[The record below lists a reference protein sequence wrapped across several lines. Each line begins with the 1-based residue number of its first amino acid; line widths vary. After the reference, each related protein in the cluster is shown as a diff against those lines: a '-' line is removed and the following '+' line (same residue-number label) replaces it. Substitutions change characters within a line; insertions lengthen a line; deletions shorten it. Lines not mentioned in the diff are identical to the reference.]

1 MRKILYDKLIFLLY
15 SVRILGLVS
24 SLILNY
30 LSKSLFFEWNLAGR
44 YNALTATFFID
55 WKAAIFLATVCFIS
69 ANVILY
75 RKRYIAEDQD
85 ADRFILIVFGF
96 ILSIALLIISPN
108 ILSLLLG
115 WDGLGLISYCLVIY
129 YPTKKSR
136 RAGMLTVISNRVGD
150 VCILLSIGLISSIGD
165 YIFVIWGSFDF
176 NRKLLFYLIIFAA
189 ITKSAQLPFSAW
201 LPAAIAAP
209 TPVSALVHSST
220 LVTAGVYLLIRF
232 RELIDSGDKWV
243 LLFLSTLTIF
253 ISGLVANFEHDLKKV
268 IALSTLSQLGLM
280 IFSISLGLYD
290 LAFFHLIMHAL
301 FKAIL
306 FLSAGAIIHV
316 VGRSQ
321 DIRICGN
328 LLRRTPFLTSCI
340 NYANLSLSGIP
351 FLAGFYSKDLI
362 IELASRGSLNQLIL
376 IIIFIS
382 VGLTMGYS
390 LRLSYY
396 TRIKTLRQ
404 NTSMTLYETDYLVIL
419 PIFFLTLL
427 SIPSGAIFNW
437 IRFST
442 PYLIFLPLYLK
453 VIALVIVLI
462 GLTIRL
468 TAISI
473 KFRDFKISF
482 FYFINSSMWFL
493 PFNSSQLFS
502 PFVLNSGKKVLQS
515 IDAGWL
521 EYASME
527 SLSRLTYYS
536 NKIIERVQKN
546 QIKSHILFYL
556 ILTLFLF

>member
-1 MRKILYDKLIFLLY
+1 MRKVLYNKLIFLLY
-15 SVRILGLVS
+15 SVRILRLIS
-24 SLILNY
+24 SLLLNY
-30 LSKSLFFEWNLAGR
+30 SSKSLFFEWNLAGR
-44 YNALTATFFID
+44 FNALTATFFVD
-55 WKAAIFLATVCFIS
+55 WKATIFLATVCFIS

-75 RKRYIAEDQD
+75 RKRYMADDQD

-96 ILSIALLIISPN
+96 ILSITLLIISPN

-115 WDGLGLISYCLVIY
+115 WDGLGIMSYCLVIY

-136 RAGMLTVISNRVGD
+136 RAGILTVIRNRVGD

-165 YIFVIWGSFDF
+165 YVFIIWGSFDF

-232 RELIDSGDKWV
+232 SELIDSRDKWV

-280 IFSISLGLYD
+280 MFSISLGLYD
-290 LAFFHLIMHAL
+290 LAFFHLVIHAL

-306 FLSAGAIIHV
+306 FLSAGAIIHA
-316 VGRSQ
+316 VGGSQ

-362 IELASRGSLNQLIL
+362 IELASRGNLNQFMLL
-376 IIIFIS
+376 VIFIS
-382 VGLTMGYS
+382 VGLTIGYR

-404 NTSMTLYETDYLVIL
+404 NTTITIYEVDYLVIL
-419 PIFFLTLL
+419 PILFLTLL
-427 SIPSGAIFNW
+427 SIPSGAMFNW
-437 IRFST
+437 VGLST
-442 PYLIFLPLYLK
+442 PCLIFLPLHLK
-453 VIALVIVLI
+453 IIALVIVTR
-462 GLTIRL
+462 GLVIRL
-468 TAISI
+468 TAISSTL
-473 KFRDFKISF
+473 RNFKISF

-502 PFVLNSGKKVLQS
+502 PLVLDSGKKVLQS
-515 IDAGWL
+515 IDTGWL
-521 EYASME
+521 EYTSME
-527 SLSRLTYYS
+527 SLNTLTLYF
-536 NKIIERVQKN
+536 NRILEIIQKN